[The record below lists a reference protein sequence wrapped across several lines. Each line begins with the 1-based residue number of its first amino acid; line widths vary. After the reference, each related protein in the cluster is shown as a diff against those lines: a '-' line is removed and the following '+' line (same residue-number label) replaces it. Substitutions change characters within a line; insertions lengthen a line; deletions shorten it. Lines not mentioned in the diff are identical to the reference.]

1 MANQVRKE
9 RTWGDNKWA
18 LAVIASLVSA
28 LFINGF
34 LTKEK
39 NSISIM
45 NYLPNI
51 FWQIIVVL
59 VLLSALLLIIKYA
72 FFEKKTNKLLE
83 SIELALQLVCFV
95 VFAIT
100 FFDRICLGLV
110 SNYILAATTES
121 LKLLNGKTVATSLYT
136 VIKSKKAWIRGI
148 SNTILLAAIGT
159 IFGFVL
165 AIPLVFCRI
174 QSATERDS
182 KIMQSIKLIGNSF
195 ANVYIT
201 IIRGT
206 PMMVQ
211 SLIIYYGG
219 FNVVTALMP
228 YKSVTELRGIY
239 TVLLASAITVTLNTA
254 AYISEILR
262 GGIESLDKGQTE
274 AARSLGMTPWQ
285 TMIEVVFPQALRNS
299 IPAICNEFIINIKD
313 TSVLNVLGMFELMFA
328 TSTIAGTYYKSL
340 EIYYVEAIIYL
351 VLTLGLQALM
361 NWIAGKL
368 DMPQSHNLPSSN

>member
-1 MANQVRKE
+1 MPTQVRKE
-9 RTWGDNKWA
+9 RTWRDNVWA
-18 LAVIASLVSA
+18 IAVILAA
-28 LFINGF
+28 LDVIFINGF
-34 LTKEK
+34 LTKER
-39 NSISIM
+39 NIVNIM
-45 NYLPNI
+45 GYLPNI
-51 FWQIIVVL
+51 VWQIILVL
-59 VLLSALLLIIKYA
+59 VLICALTLIVKYSV
-72 FFEKKTNKLLE
+72 FEKKQNALLNR
-83 SIELALQLVCFV
+83 LDPALQAIIYIVFFV
-95 VFAIT
+95 T
-100 FFDRICLGLV
+100 FVDRIALGLV
-110 SNYILAATTES
+110 SNYILAATTEQ
-121 LKLLNGKTVATSLYT
+121 LKELNGNTVATSLYT
-136 VIKSKKAWIRGI
+136 VIKSKKAWLRGI
-148 SNTILLAAIGT
+148 GNTILLAAIGT
-159 IFGFVL
+159 IFGFIL
-165 AIPLVFCRI
+165 SIPLVFCKI
-174 QSATERDS
+174 QVPTERDS
-182 KIMQSIKLIGNSF
+182 RIMQAIKLFGNSF
-195 ANVYIT
+195 ASLYIT

-219 FNVVTALMP
+219 FNVMAAIMP
-228 YKSVTELRGIY
+228 LKTITEIRGIW

-285 TMIEVVFPQALRNS
+285 TMIHVVFPQALKNS

-313 TSVLNVLGMFELMFA
+313 TSVLNTIGMFELMFA

-368 DMPQSHNLPSSN
+368 DMPQSHGIPSSN